1 MTSKDESIFT
11 QERILS
17 ISGSK
22 ACCVKCLSM
31 VIAKLAEDGDLSQ
44 FQNRGT
50 TYVTNQGTGF
60 DSRNSAVG
68 RGRTVRVAVG
78 NQKTTRNGSL
88 NGCKNLNYF
97 VSFFALLHF
106 FLSKLICI
114 MLSSVMQCV
123 LFRFINF
130 MLCSAILCSA
140 VLCHAMPS
148 LTCPLLC
155 FSPSYF
161 IFPTNSP
168 PAHSILPSPLLPFY
182 LLPFP
187 PVIRNNLSP

>member
-97 VSFFALLHF
+97 LSPFFCLSLFPSF
-106 FLSKLICI
+106 FLS
-114 MLSSVMQCV
+114 
-123 LFRFINF
+123 LFLFQ
-130 MLCSAILCSA
+130 S
-140 VLCHAMPS
+140 
-148 LTCPLLC
+148 
-155 FSPSYF
+155 
-161 IFPTNSP
+161 
-168 PAHSILPSPLLPFY
+168 
-182 LLPFP
+182 
-187 PVIRNNLSP
+187 